1 MMGGSPPQAAPGA
14 PTGDL
19 RMLGDLTQW
28 VSEIVDGF
36 GYAGVAF
43 LVFLENVFP
52 PIPSEVVLGLAG
64 FTASRG
70 EATLLGMLAA
80 STAGS
85 VAGAWLLYGL
95 AAAIGPERVHGLVL
109 RYGRWVRIT
118 GRDVTRAEEWFDRW
132 STVTVLVCRCIPLVR
147 SLISVPAGFR
157 RMPFVP
163 FTLYTA
169 LGSLA
174 WNAIFVSAGYVL
186 GEQWERV
193 LAAADTYKYVTLA
206 GLGFVTLVAAV
217 LFWRSRSQVVIDEA

>member
-1 MMGGSPPQAAPGA
+1 MGRSPLQATRGA

-19 RMLGDLTQW
+19 CMLGDLTEW

-43 LVFLENVFP
+43 LVLIENVFP

-95 AAAIGPERVHGLVL
+95 AAAIGPARVHRLVL
-109 RYGRWVRIT
+109 RYGKWVRIT

-132 STVTVLVCRCIPLVR
+132 STVAVLVCRCIPLVR

-157 RMPFVP
+157 RMPFAP

-169 LGSLA
+169 LGSLV
-174 WNAIFVSAGYVL
+174 WNAIFISAGYLL

-193 LAAADTYKYVTLA
+193 LAAAETYKYVTLA
-206 GLGFVTLVAAV
+206 GLGLVTLVAAV